1 MENFNESHWIIQ
13 IQQSVFPNLFVVTF
27 MVYTDYVVTHL
38 QAETDLEWLTRFD
51 DRPECPL
58 VDFLQPANQMPVF
71 SLNKND
77 LPASSWAH
85 VQFYLLEMLFF
96 SFHEKMQRREPEFL
110 VTDK

>member
-1 MENFNESHWIIQ
+1 MENFNKSHWIIQ
-13 IQQSVFPNLFVVTF
+13 IQQAGFCSNPFFPNLFVVTF

-58 VDFLQPANQMPVF
+58 VDFFQPANQMPVF

-77 LPASSWAH
+77 LPAS
-85 VQFYLLEMLFF
+85 
-96 SFHEKMQRREPEFL
+96 
-110 VTDK
+110 